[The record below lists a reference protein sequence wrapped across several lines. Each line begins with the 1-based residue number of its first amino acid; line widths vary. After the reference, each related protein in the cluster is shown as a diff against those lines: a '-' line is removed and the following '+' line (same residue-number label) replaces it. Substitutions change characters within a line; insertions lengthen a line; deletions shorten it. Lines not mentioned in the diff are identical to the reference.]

1 MSGEESPHPGLLAG
15 SHRWVVPCAPDAAF
29 GAVHGVAE
37 ELALP
42 ALALLVAGRGA
53 GLHHFLICWR
63 RAEGQSP
70 GPGLRPAPRP
80 RPGSVKGSAHAPT
93 SRPHPC
99 RLGVGGGAVGWG
111 REPTAQIH
119 PKSTRP
125 LVSPGRPEQPYSA
138 WTENGLSQHRWR
150 VLPFLLRR
158 AGSWGCTHISRLRGS
173 FHRAN
178 SLPPRERHSASR
190 SLLRV

>member
-1 MSGEESPHPGLLAG
+1 MLAG
-15 SHRWVVPCAPDAAF
+15 PPCWAVPCAPDAAF
-29 GAVHGVAE
+29 CAVHGVAE
-37 ELALP
+37 ELALQ

-63 RAEGQSP
+63 QAEGQSL
-70 GPGLRPAPRP
+70 GPGLRPAPPP
-80 RPGSVKGSAHAPT
+80 RPGPVKGSAHAPT

-99 RLGVGGGAVGWG
+99 SLGVGGGAVGAPAIWAGG
-111 REPTAQIH
+111 RGPTPQTH
-119 PKSTRP
+119 PKSTCL

-150 VLPFLLRR
+150 VPPFHLRR
-158 AGSWGCTHISRLRGS
+158 AGSRGRTHISRLCGS
-173 FHRAN
+173 FQGAS
-178 SLPPRERHSASR
+178 SLPPRERRSASL